1 MKSKISTTAAP
12 AAIGPYSQGI
22 FVNGFVFVSGQ
33 IPVDP
38 KTGNIDCDDIKGQA
52 KQSLRNV
59 ESVLKEAGYTMDDIV
74 KTTCFITDMKNFA
87 EFNEVYAEFFKHDP
101 PARSCV
107 AAKELPK
114 NALCE
119 VEVIAY
125 K

>member
-38 KTGNIDCDDIKGQA
+38 KTGSIDCDDIKGQA

-87 EFNEVYAEFFKHDP
+87 EFNEVYAEFFKNDP

>member
-22 FVNGFVFVSGQ
+22 LVNGFAFVSGQ
-33 IPVDP
+33 IPIDP
-38 KTGNIDCDDIKGQA
+38 KTGNIECDDIRGQA
-52 KQSLRNV
+52 KQSLLNV
-59 ESVLKEAGYTMDDIV
+59 ENVLKEGGYTLDDVV

-87 EFNEVYAEFFKHDP
+87 DFNEVYGEFFKENC

-107 AAKELPK
+107 AVKGLPK

-119 VEVIAY
+119 LEVIAC

>member
-1 MKSKISTTAAP
+1 MKNIISTAAAP
-12 AAIGPYSQGI
+12 AAIGPYSQATLT
-22 FVNGFVFVSGQ
+22 NGFLFVSGQ

-38 KTGNIDCDDIKGQA
+38 GSGNIECDDIKGQA
-52 KQSLRNV
+52 VQSLCNM
-59 ESVLKEAGYTMDDIV
+59 ESILKEAGYTIEDVV

-87 EFNEVYAEFFKHDP
+87 EFNEVYGTFFKENC

-107 AAKELPK
+107 AVKELPK

-119 VEVIAY
+119 LEAIAY